1 MINDDQDQY
10 RGVARHVSRLPGNP
24 PEVGVTY
31 NANVVT
37 RAEHV
42 LYTILSFVI
51 TAMNSKRQLTL
62 ASFVTRQTGLSASY
76 LRSTMRQDRLS
87 SLALLHI
94 NYTMVIDV
102 DEVIDMFARKHP
114 RKMILRNIIG

>member
-1 MINDDQDQY
+1 M
-10 RGVARHVSRLPGNP
+10 
-24 PEVGVTY
+24 GVTY
-31 NANVVT
+31 NANAVT

-42 LYTILSFVI
+42 P
-51 TAMNSKRQLTL
+51 
-62 ASFVTRQTGLSASY
+62 VTTSECERTVSVLRRLKTY

-114 RKMILRNIIG
+114 RRMILRNIIG